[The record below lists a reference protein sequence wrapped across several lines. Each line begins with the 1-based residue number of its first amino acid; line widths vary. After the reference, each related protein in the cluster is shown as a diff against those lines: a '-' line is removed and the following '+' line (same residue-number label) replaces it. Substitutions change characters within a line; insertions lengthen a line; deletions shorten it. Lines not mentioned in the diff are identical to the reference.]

1 MAKMTIKR
9 EFHFERGRRSRKVMK
24 QGTVPDIPEGT
35 IPRVS
40 RLIALA
46 YRFDKQIRK
55 GLIIDRA
62 EIARLGHVSRAR
74 ISQVMKL
81 LDLAPDIQ
89 EDLLFLPPVVKGR
102 DPITER
108 HVRPITQEHI
118 WKKQRQMWQKL
129 KSERI

>member
-1 MAKMTIKR
+1 
-9 EFHFERGRRSRKVMK
+9 MK
-24 QGTVPDIPEGT
+24 QGAVPDIPEGT

-55 GLIIDRA
+55 GLITDRA

-108 HVRPITQEHI
+108 HVRPITQEHL
-118 WKKQRQMWQKL
+118 WKKQREMWQRL
-129 KSERI
+129 KSERFSVENKTV